1 LIKNV
6 IKKTEKI
13 RYKFVKLV
21 IKRLTPVLYDKM
33 GIMSLVGVRANYITA
48 NFVSIVP
55 RPSVKA
61 MKKTF
66 NERLVKGVEVGV
78 ASGINSKSILKELN
92 VEKLYLID
100 LWANYVKGEYK
111 GPMVENYKST
121 LKKFKNDKRVKI
133 IKDFSSNAV
142 ESVKDNSLD
151 FVYID
156 ANHTYKYVYQD
167 IELWTPKVKDGGIIA
182 GHDVF
187 NCPDVLKAV
196 KDFCFKN
203 KIIFKI
209 ELPDWWFFKV
219 KEE

>member
-33 GIMSLVGVRANYITA
+33 GIMSLIGVRANYITV
-48 NFVSIVP
+48 NFDIVP
-55 RPSVKA
+55 RSSVIA

-66 NERLVKGVEVGV
+66 NERLVKGAEIGV

-100 LWANYVKGEYK
+100 VWDNYAKYK
-111 GPMVENYKST
+111 YRGPITENYKSI
-121 LKKFKNDKRVKI
+121 LKKFKNDKRVEI

-142 ESVKDNSLD
+142 KSVKDNSLD

-167 IELWTPKVKDGGIIA
+167 IELWTLKVKDGGIIA

-187 NCPDVLKAV
+187 
-196 KDFCFKN
+196 
-203 KIIFKI
+203 
-209 ELPDWWFFKV
+209 
-219 KEE
+219 